1 MSEAASEISLTLSE
15 KGVTLKNERNAHFP
29 QMLRNRDASEIINLM
44 GSVYALCPAAHISAF
59 SGAFESAQSA
69 IATESIALLARLEA
83 IIETVRFFSM
93 DLRKIL
99 GLGVAEKTLIA
110 ELAKV
115 RARLSASLLG
125 QTDTALM
132 NDTTALACHWLTGE
146 KDFFATLFDRTREV
160 EQFTFSS
167 EALLEASELSDPH
180 TLSALA
186 LTLKDCPPFAL
197 SPRLGRARVL
207 GAIARGPRRAK
218 KTLITIEEVFKARI
232 SEIEAFVGGKAST
245 IGSLHTVPIDTHE
258 AASFVETARGL
269 LIYFVHRN
277 RNSPTW
283 IEWIAPTEW
292 VFQNNSVLTDLAHE
306 AFLSGATNAQI
317 ALIAAA
323 FDACADVTIARE
335 VPNA

>member
-1 MSEAASEISLTLSE
+1 MSEATAQIALLLSE
-15 KGVTLKNERNAHFP
+15 KGATLKNERNAHFP
-29 QMLRNRDASEIINLM
+29 HLLCNRDASEIINLM

-59 SGAFESAQSA
+59 GGAFECAQSSL
-69 IATESIALLARLEA
+69 ATESIALLARLEA
-83 IIETVRFFSM
+83 IIETIRFFAM
-93 DLRKIL
+93 DLRKT
-99 GLGVAEKTLIA
+99 LGVGAADSKLVA

-132 NDTTALACHWLTGE
+132 NDTTALACHWLASE

-160 EQFTFSS
+160 EHFTFSS
-167 EALLEASELSDPH
+167 EALLEASELADPH

-207 GAIARGPRRAK
+207 GAIARGPKRAK
-218 KTLITIEEVFKARI
+218 KSLITIEEVFKARI
-232 SEIEAFVGGKAST
+232 SEIEAFVGGKATT
-245 IGSLHTVPIDTHE
+245 IGSLHTVPIGTHE
-258 AASFVETARGL
+258 AAAFVETARGL
-269 LIYFVHRN
+269 LLYFVHRN

-283 IEWIAPTEW
+283 VDWIAPTEW
-292 VFQNNSVLTDLAHE
+292 VFQDNSVLTDLVHE
-306 AFLSGATNAQI
+306 AYLAGATNAQI

-323 FDACADVTIARE
+323 FDACADVSVVRE

>member
-1 MSEAASEISLTLSE
+1 MSEAPSQISLELSE
-15 KGVTLKNERNAHFP
+15 KGVTLKNNRNAHFP
-29 QMLRNRDASEIINLM
+29 QLLINRDASEIINLM

-59 SGAFESAQSA
+59 AGAFECAQSSL
-69 IATESIALLARLEA
+69 ATESIALLARLEA
-83 IIETVRFFSM
+83 IIETVRFFAM

-99 GLGVAEKTLIA
+99 GVGAADANLIH
-110 ELAKV
+110 ELSQV

-146 KDFFATLFDRTREV
+146 KSFFETLFDRTREV
-160 EQFTFSS
+160 SHFTFSS
-167 EALLEASELSDPH
+167 EALLETADLSEAH

-197 SPRLGRARVL
+197 APRLGRARVL
-207 GAIARGPRRAK
+207 GAIARGPKRAK
-218 KTLITIEEVFKARI
+218 KSLITIEEVFKARI
-232 SEIEAFVGGKAST
+232 AEIEAFVGGKAT
-245 IGSLHTVPIDTHE
+245 TLGSLHTVPVATHE
-258 AASFVETARGL
+258 AASFVETARGVL
-269 LIYFVHRN
+269 LYFVHRN

-292 VFQNNSVLTDLAHE
+292 VFQENSVLTTLVHE

-323 FDACADVTIARE
+323 FDACADVTVTRE
-335 VPNA
+335 APHA

>member
-1 MSEAASEISLTLSE
+1 MSEAAAQISLVLSE

-29 QMLRNRDASEIINLM
+29 QMLCNRDASEIINLM

-59 SGAFESAQSA
+59 SGAFESAQSSL
-69 IATESIALLARLEA
+69 ATESIALLARLEA
-83 IIETVRFFSM
+83 IIETIRFFAM

-99 GLGVAEKTLIA
+99 GVGAADKKLIA

-132 NDTTALACHWLTGE
+132 NDTTALACHWLTSE
-146 KDFFATLFDRTREV
+146 NDFFATLFDRTREV
-160 EQFTFSS
+160 REFTFSS
-167 EALLEASELSDPH
+167 EALLEASELSDSH

-197 SPRLGRARVL
+197 APRLGRARVL
-207 GAIARGPRRAK
+207 GAIARGPKRAK
-218 KTLITIEEVFKARI
+218 KSLITIEEVFRARI
-232 SEIEAFVGGKAST
+232 CEIEAFVGGKATT
-245 IGSLHTVPIDTHE
+245 IGSLHTVPIGTHE

-269 LIYFVHRN
+269 LLYFVHRN

-283 IEWIAPTEW
+283 LDWIAPTEW
-292 VFQNNSVLTDLAHE
+292 VFQDNSVLTTLVHE
-306 AFLSGATNAQI
+306 AFLAGATNAQI

-323 FDACADVTIARE
+323 FDACADVSVTRE
-335 VPNA
+335 APNA